1 MIPSVKANLH
11 AFVCVIFAILTFTTL
26 SAALLATDDS
36 EATESVQ
43 IGSSVGSLSFTDIH
57 YLPRSLSEF
66 GDRKAYVVVFTTLDC
81 PIVKRSLPTLKKL
94 EEDYRDK
101 GVQFVAIN
109 TGPSDEMV
117 DVADQAIRADLP
129 FPVGKDYSGKASRIV
144 GAQRTPECVV
154 IDSKMILRYRGR
166 IDATF
171 RLSGVQQGKVRHDL
185 REAIEDVLA
194 GLDVTVSETPV
205 DGCLITIPKQP
216 QSGSVKYHEDVA
228 PLMKK
233 HCWSCH
239 QPDHAAPFSL
249 TSFDDVNSH
258 AAMISEVVNQRR
270 MPPWQGAAKHG
281 HFENDPRLPAEDI
294 RTIVAWASGDR
305 LEGDSSLA
313 LPQPQPRASEWLIG
327 EPDLIIRM
335 PGSIEVPAD
344 GIVPYQYAVLPY
356 VFLKDTWIQKIEIN
370 PGNDAVVHHCNMG
383 YAKITDLKGKDFHPE
398 KNFITGYVPGG
409 DPMVLDSA
417 VGFCIPAGSIIGL
430 QLHYVTTGKAESDQ
444 TSVGFVF
451 AKETIQKQLQ
461 HFQCHTTRFTIP
473 PHDSH
478 YKVTATKDFPF
489 DAAGIGMYCHM
500 HVRGKDMT
508 FEATYPDGRQEMLLS
523 VPNYNFEWQSSYRWK
538 PNTMHLP
545 AGTRI
550 DCTAHFDNSAFNP
563 FNPDPTASVRH
574 GLQTADEMMFGF
586 VFFTRDDEQ
595 LNLKIDPRSG
605 HVVETQTSE
614 E

>member
-1 MIPSVKANLH
+1 MTPSFRVNWFACVRATIVIL
-11 AFVCVIFAILTFTTL
+11 AFSAFTVTSL
-26 SAALLATDDS
+26 PAEEDAEDV
-36 EATESVQ
+36 SVR

-57 YLPRSLSEF
+57 YLPRTLSEF

-94 EEDYRDK
+94 EEEYRDK

-109 TGPSDEMV
+109 TSPADEMV
-117 DVADQAIRADLP
+117 DVADQAVRADLP
-129 FPVGKDYSGKASRIV
+129 FPVGKDYAGNASRTV

-154 IDSKMILRYRGR
+154 IDSNLILRYRGR

-171 RLSGVQQGKVRHDL
+171 RLSGVQQGNVRHDL

-194 GLDVTVSETPV
+194 GRDVAIPETPV
-205 DGCLITIPKQP
+205 DGCLITIPKQS
-216 QSGSVKYHEDVA
+216 QSENLTYHEHVA

-239 QPDHAAPFSL
+239 QPDNAAPFSL
-249 TSFDDVNSH
+249 TTFEDVNTH
-258 AAMISEVVNQRR
+258 AAMIAEVVNQRR
-270 MPPWQGAAKHG
+270 MPPWHGAGEHG
-281 HFENDPRLPAEDI
+281 HFENDPRIPAADI
-294 RTIVAWASGDR
+294 RTIVAWANGDR
-305 LEGDSSLA
+305 IEGDSSLA
-313 LPQPQPRASEWLIG
+313 LPKPRPRETDWLIG

-335 PGSIEVPAD
+335 PGTIEVPAD
-344 GIVPYQYAVLPY
+344 GLVPYHYAVLPY

-383 YAKITDLKGKDFHPE
+383 YAKITDLKGKEFHPE

-409 DPMVLDSA
+409 DPMVLDSG
-417 VGFCIPAGSIIGL
+417 VGFCIPAGSIVGL
-430 QLHYVTTGKAESDQ
+430 QLHYVTTGKTESDQ
-444 TSVGFVF
+444 TAVGFVF

-478 YKVTATKDFPF
+478 HKIAATKTFPF
-489 DAAGIGMYCHM
+489 DATGIGMYSHM

-508 FEATYPDGRQEMLLS
+508 FDATFPDGRQDILLT
-523 VPNYNFEWQSSYRWK
+523 VANYNFEWQSSYRWK
-538 PNTMHLP
+538 ANTMQFP
-545 AGTRI
+545 AETRI
-550 DCTAHFDNSAFNP
+550 DCTAHFDNSTFNP

-586 VFFTRDDEQ
+586 LFFTRDDEQ
-595 LNLKIDPRSG
+595 LNLTIDPKTG
-605 HVVETQTSE
+605 HVMEKRIRE
-614 E
+614 

>member
-1 MIPSVKANLH
+1 MTPSFRVNSFAYVRATIVIL
-11 AFVCVIFAILTFTTL
+11 AFTAFTVI
-26 SAALLATDDS
+26 SPAAEEDAADV
-36 EATESVQ
+36 SVR

-57 YLPRSLSEF
+57 YLPRTLSEF
-66 GDRKAYVVVFTTLDC
+66 GDRKAYVIVFTTLDC
-81 PIVKRSLPTLKKL
+81 PIVKRSLPALKKL
-94 EEDYRDK
+94 EEEYRDK

-109 TGPSDEMV
+109 TSPADEMV
-117 DVADQAIRADLP
+117 DVADQAVRADLP
-129 FPVGKDYSGKASRIV
+129 FPVGKDYSGNASRTV

-154 IDSKMILRYRGR
+154 IDSNMILRYRGR

-171 RLSGVQQGKVRHDL
+171 RLSGVQQGNVRRDL

-194 GLDVTVSETPV
+194 GRDVAIPETPV
-205 DGCLITIPKQP
+205 DGCLITIPKLS
-216 QSGSVKYHEDVA
+216 QSENLTYHEHVA

-239 QPDHAAPFSL
+239 QPDNAAPFSL
-249 TSFDDVNSH
+249 TTFEDVNTH
-258 AAMISEVVNQRR
+258 AAMIAEVVNQRR
-270 MPPWQGAAKHG
+270 MPPWHGAGEHD
-281 HFENDPRLPAEDI
+281 HFENDPRIPAADI
-294 RTIVAWASGDR
+294 RTIVAWAAGDR
-305 LEGDSSLA
+305 PEGDSSLA
-313 LPQPQPRASEWLIG
+313 LPQPQPRETDWLIG

-335 PGSIEVPAD
+335 PGTIEVPAD

-383 YAKITDLKGKDFHPE
+383 YAKITDLKGKEFHPE

-409 DPMVLDSA
+409 DPMVLDSG
-417 VGFCIPAGSIIGL
+417 VGFCIPAGSIVGL

-444 TSVGFVF
+444 TAVGFVF
-451 AKETIQKQLQ
+451 ARETIQKQLQ

-478 YKVTATKDFPF
+478 YKVAATKTFPF
-489 DAAGIGMYCHM
+489 DATGIGMYSHM

-508 FEATYPDGRQEMLLS
+508 FEATYPDGGQDILLT
-523 VPNYNFEWQSSYRWK
+523 VANYNFEWQSSYRWK
-538 PNTMHLP
+538 ANTMHFP
-545 AGTRI
+545 AETRI
-550 DCTAHFDNSAFNP
+550 DCTAHFDNSTFNP

-586 VFFTRDDEQ
+586 LFFTRDDEQ
-595 LNLKIDPRSG
+595 LNLTIDPETG
-605 HVVETQTSE
+605 HVAENQIRE